1 MSPEIA
7 DLAKWVSQYHFGIR
21 SIHTGEP
28 ICSVCVE
35 TPFPCKPLL
44 LARAVAEQELAK

>member
-1 MSPEIA
+1 MNPEIA
-7 DLAKWVSQYHFGIR
+7 DLAKWVSQYHFGIQE
-21 SIHTGEP
+21 HGTGKP
-28 ICSVCVE
+28 ICSTCVE